1 MWYVVIGC
9 LLTLLVGVI
18 VSYIVKWYKKE
29 AVTVSNPD
37 LFSPLVRGYIKKRYK
52 IKGATDNEMV
62 MKQES
67 RVSNNRLRTDVGF
80 SNSNENQN
88 MSALVM

>member
-1 MWYVVIGC
+1 MWNVVIGW
-9 LLTLLVGVI
+9 LLTLLIGVI

-52 IKGATDNEMV
+52 TQGATDDDG
-62 MKQES
+62 
-67 RVSNNRLRTDVGF
+67 VSLDYIYNT
-80 SNSNENQN
+80 SPT
-88 MSALVM
+88 